1 MELISIQGEKYG
13 SNFIPLHMDIQ
24 VLEYHLLKMLVFFSV
39 YFYHLFKLKSPSN
52 DEWIME
58 MLHIYTRKF
67 YSVIKRDEIIRF
79 SGK

>member
-1 MELISIQGEKYG
+1 M
-13 SNFIPLHMDIQ
+13 FIAA
-24 VLEYHLLKMLVFFSV
+24 
-39 YFYHLFKLKSPSN
+39 LFTIVRRTWPPKWLSA